1 MLEGPDSPTRDL
13 VKWYKNLYVI
23 PGKLLVW
30 IGIILVVVTLV
41 AWITHDNTPKSK
53 LKPKQIRITKGI
65 IDSNRY

>member
-1 MLEGPDSPTRDL
+1 MLEGPDSPIRDL

-41 AWITHDNTPKSK
+41 AWITHDNTPKPKS
-53 LKPKQIRITKGI
+53 KQIRITKGI